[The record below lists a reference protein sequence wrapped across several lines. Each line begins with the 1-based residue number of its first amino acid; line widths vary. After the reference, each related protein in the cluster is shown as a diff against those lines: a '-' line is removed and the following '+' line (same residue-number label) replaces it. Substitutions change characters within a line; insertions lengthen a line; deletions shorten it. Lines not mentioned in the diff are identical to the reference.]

1 MRSAST
7 QSKITGLGVVRGVG
21 CVSVASSFGL
31 WALGCLSRR
40 TSNTVSPL
48 GSLSFSF
55 RTPPGF
61 SSAASKRKAEL
72 HLPWNISFANDL
84 DMEGVFPVGRCVV
97 LDLLALDPLGA
108 LRSGLS
114 TSTPFFSVGSLR
126 EISFWSVCY

>member
-7 QSKITGLGVVRGVG
+7 QSKITGGWL
-21 CVSVASSFGL
+21 CKCSL
-31 WALGCLSRR
+31 WALGFGMFVAQ
-40 TSNTVSPL
+40 NVQH
-48 GSLSFSF
+48 
-55 RTPPGF
+55 GF
-61 SSAASKRKAEL
+61 STGKLVILFHPAQQLVNEKRSC
-72 HLPWNISFANDL
+72 ISLGTFANDL